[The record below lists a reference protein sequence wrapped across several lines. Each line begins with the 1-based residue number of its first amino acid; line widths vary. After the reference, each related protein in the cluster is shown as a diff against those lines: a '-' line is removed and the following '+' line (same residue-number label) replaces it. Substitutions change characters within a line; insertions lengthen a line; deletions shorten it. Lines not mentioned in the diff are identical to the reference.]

1 MCMCVR
7 KKGFMCVCVCVRHVP
22 CLTCGASTLHPA
34 VTASGLV
41 STQAPRPP
49 PQASARS
56 DTHAPTHTTT
66 TISPLIPTLH
76 QVTLPRRAGDLS
88 EPPTRTGEATQ
99 HTMKM
104 ADLIKDIRLDPKP
117 PGDFLVGSCAVYAG
131 VESCLDTAVGF
142 RPLSRGR
149 ALLRVGRAR
158 LSLVERCD
166 LHGSSSEEEDILD
179 RYQITWQSRSGYLL
193 TSSHA
198 R

>member
-1 MCMCVR
+1 MCVR
-7 KKGFMCVCVCVRHVP
+7 KKGSMCVCVCAMCHVP
-22 CLTCGASTLHPA
+22 RVEPTCSYGKWRCGRCKHPA
-34 VTASGLV
+34 
-41 STQAPRPP
+41 PH
-49 PQASARS
+49 QASAPV
-56 DTHAPTHTTT
+56 HAVTHTRVHTHT
-66 TISPLIPTLH
+66 PRSPASSSHCTKSLCPGEL
-76 QVTLPRRAGDLS
+76 GDSS

-117 PGDFLVGSCAVYAG
+117 PGDFLVGGCAVDAG
-131 VESCLDTAVGF
+131 VESCLDTAAGF

-149 ALLRVGRAR
+149 ALLRAARAR

-166 LHGSSSEEEDILD
+166 LHGSSSEEEDILHG
-179 RYQITWQSRSGYLL
+179 YQITWQSRSGYLL

>member
-1 MCMCVR
+1 
-7 KKGFMCVCVCVRHVP
+7 MCVCVRHVRHVP

-49 PQASARS
+49 SQASARS
-56 DTHAPTHTTT
+56 DTHAPTHTPPP
-66 TISPLIPTLH
+66 SPTSSPHCTRSLCPGVL
-76 QVTLPRRAGDLS
+76 GDLS

-117 PGDFLVGSCAVYAG
+117 PGDFLVGGCAVYAG